1 MECSH
6 IRNFCII
13 AHIDHGKS
21 TLADRMLEYTGTIAS
36 RDIRA
41 QTLDQMD
48 LERERG
54 ITIKL
59 APVRMRWRDHVMHLI
74 DTPGHVDFTYE
85 VSRSLA
91 AVEGAVLLVD
101 ATQGVQAQ
109 TIANLYLA
117 LGEDI
122 TIVPAVN
129 KIDLPN
135 ADVDRTIRELVALL
149 GCTPEEVLRV
159 SGKTGDGVPELLDA
173 ILDRVP
179 FPRVA
184 PGSAVAARNV
194 PAPPLRALIFDS
206 LYDDYRGVVAYVRV
220 VDGAVTRGDRLQLIA
235 TRTNVE
241 ALEVGTFAPKLVPL
255 PALAMGEIGYIVT
268 GLKDIRSVRVGDTIT
283 SAAHP
288 AVQPVPGYAEVTPM
302 VYAGVFPKR
311 ADDTAALREGIERLR
326 LNDAALTFEPERSSA
341 LGVGF
346 RCGFLGLLH
355 LDVVRERILRE
366 ANIET
371 IITVPSVAYI
381 VHPAF
386 AESPR
391 TIRSPQE
398 LPDPSRIASM
408 EEPWVRMDVVTPES
422 FVGGLMQL
430 CQERRGVYQTTE
442 YLGASGGDAATASR
456 RVILRYE
463 LPLAAILVDF
473 YDRLKSISQGY
484 ASMNYERIGYRIAAV
499 RRLDILVADEHVEAL
514 SSIVYEDDAAVVGRR
529 IVERLRDAIP
539 RAQFE
544 IRIQAALGGKIV
556 AAERVAPLRKDVLAK
571 MSGGDVTRKM
581 KLLQKQRKGKQQM
594 RSGGHVDLP
603 PEAYLAVLKRG

>member
-1 MECSH
+1 MDGAP

-21 TLADRMLEYTGTIAS
+21 TLADRMLEYTGTIA
-36 RDIRA
+36 RRELRE

-59 APVRMRWRDHVMHLI
+59 APVRMRWRDHVLHLI

-91 AVEGAVLLVD
+91 AVEGAILLVD

-117 LGEDI
+117 LGQDC
-122 TIVPAVN
+122 TIIPVVN
-129 KIDLPN
+129 KVDLPN
-135 ADVDRTIRELVALL
+135 ADVDRTIQELVALL
-149 GCTPEEVLRV
+149 GCAPSAVLRV
-159 SGKTGDGVPELLDA
+159 SGKTGQGVPELLDA
-173 ILDRVP
+173 VLARVP
-179 FPRVA
+179 PPRAMTMPVA
-184 PGSAVAARNV
+184 PRASAL
-194 PAPPLRALIFDS
+194 PLRALIFDS
-206 LYDDYRGVVAYVRV
+206 IYDDYRGVVAYVRV
-220 VDGAVTRGDRLQLIA
+220 MDGEARRGDRLQLMA
-235 TRTNVE
+235 TRAAIE
-241 ALEVGTFAPKLVPL
+241 ALEVGTFSPKLVPVAEL
-255 PALAMGEIGYIVT
+255 TVGTIGYIVT
-268 GLKDIRSVRVGDTIT
+268 GLKDIRLVRVGDTIT
-283 SAAHP
+283 SAARP
-288 AVQPVPGYAEVTPM
+288 AEQPVAGYAEVMPM

-311 ADDTAALREGIERLR
+311 ADDTAALREGIERLQ

-366 ANIET
+366 ARIET
-371 IITVPSVAYI
+371 IITVPSVAYVVYRTTAAQSI
-381 VHPAF
+381 V
-386 AESPR
+386 
-391 TIRSPQE
+391 IRAPQE
-398 LPDPSRIASM
+398 LPDPSQILRI
-408 EEPWVRMDVVTPES
+408 EEPWVRMDIVTPEA

-442 YLGASGGDAATASR
+442 YLGASGAQGATDGR
-456 RVILRYE
+456 RVILQYE

-484 ASMNYERIGYRIAAV
+484 ASMNYERIGYRPATV
-499 RRLDILVADEHVEAL
+499 RRLDILVAGEQVEAL
-514 SSIVYEDDAAVVGRR
+514 SSIVYEDEAAVVGRR
-529 IVERLRDAIP
+529 MTERLRDSIP
-539 RAQFE
+539 RQQFE
-544 IRIQAALGGKIV
+544 IRIQAALGGKVV
-556 AAERVAPLRKDVLAK
+556 AAERIAPLRKDVLAK

-603 PEAYLAVLKRG
+603 PEAYLAVLKRA